1 MKPSPLP
8 KSKLSRMPNST
19 HPAVQGPD
27 DDSLRHRVWRIIFLS
42 DTFAGRMFDM
52 VLLGLIGVCVIVV
65 MLESIEPL
73 RLAYRQV
80 FFTMEWFFTVIF
92 TIEYI
97 ARLWVVRNRWRYATS
112 FFGII
117 DLISIL
123 PSYLELFFT
132 GSHYLMTVR
141 IMRLL
146 RMFRILKMAEHV
158 GESYM
163 LLRALRASRNKI
175 MVFFVS
181 VLAIV
186 CVEGTMMYVI
196 ERDANEGFSNIPQ
209 AIYWSI
215 VTITTV
221 GFGDVTPVTVAGKL
235 MACVIMLTG
244 FAIIA
249 VPTGVVTSEMHREL
263 NASAKSNLM
272 CEACGWARHDPRA
285 KFCQQCGQPLHVED
299 ASFESS

>member
-1 MKPSPLP
+1 MNSSYSQTVASKPP
-8 KSKLSRMPNST
+8 
-19 HPAVQGPD
+19 HPSVQGPD
-27 DDSLRHRVWRIIFLS
+27 NDGLRHRLWRIIFLS
-42 DTFAGRMFDM
+42 DTFAGRLFDM
-52 VLLGLIGVCVIVV
+52 ILLVLIGICVVVV

-73 RLAYRQV
+73 RLEYLRFFSTLEWV
-80 FFTMEWFFTVIF
+80 FTAIFTV
-92 TIEYI
+92 EYL
-97 ARLWVVRNRWRYATS
+97 ARLWVVRDRWRYATS

-123 PSYLELFFT
+123 PSYLELFLT

-141 IMRLL
+141 ILRLL

-163 LLRALRASRNKI
+163 LLRALRASSNKI

-181 VLAIV
+181 IVAIV

-196 ERDANEGFSNIPQ
+196 EHNANDGFSNIPQ

-263 NASAKSNLM
+263 NASTTSNLT
-272 CEACGWARHDPRA
+272 CIRCGWARHDPQA
-285 KFCQQCGQPLHVED
+285 NFCQRCGQSLRND
-299 ASFESS
+299 DGSIDTI

>member
-1 MKPSPLP
+1 MNQTSSLSPKRNRL
-8 KSKLSRMPNST
+8 N
-19 HPAVQGPD
+19 PATEGPE
-27 DDSLRHRVWRIIFLS
+27 DDSLRQRLWRIIFLS
-42 DTFAGRMFDM
+42 DTFAGRLFD
-52 VLLGLIGVCVIVV
+52 VILLGLIGICVIVV

-73 RLAYRQV
+73 RLQHLRL
-80 FFTMEWFFTVIF
+80 FITLEWIFTAIF

-123 PSYLELFFT
+123 PSYLELLLT

-141 IMRLL
+141 ILRLL

-163 LLRALRASRNKI
+163 LLRALRASSNKI
-175 MVFFVS
+175 IVFLVS
-181 VLAIV
+181 IVAIV

-196 ERDANEGFSNIPQ
+196 EHNENEGFSNIPQ
-209 AIYWSI
+209 AIYWAI

-221 GFGDVTPVTVAGKL
+221 GFGDVTPVTVAGKM

-249 VPTGVVTSEMHREL
+249 VPTGVVTSEMHREM
-263 NASAKSNLM
+263 SAVSYKYFS
-272 CEACGWARHDPRA
+272 CVRCGWVRHDPQA
-285 KFCQQCGQPLHVED
+285 KFCQQCGNSLLSHEAIIEEAEVT
-299 ASFESS
+299 